1 MSDIP
6 VSIDAIKQKVDKG
19 DIDTGHKEDEME
31 WDNSIFLIFSCPRN
45 KNIKS

>member
-19 DIDTGHKEDEME
+19 EIVTGHRKDEIE
-31 WDNSIFLIFSCPRN
+31 
-45 KNIKS
+45 